1 MTDNIQK
8 YKGRIR
14 QRIEPAALH
23 VTKELDGS
31 DTVDTIRL
39 DIVAKK
45 VTVQVTNGLTATI
58 EGSIN
63 GSVFF
68 AIAAGVTTETTYGDG
83 AGEHA
88 VKWIR
93 VTRTAG
99 SGKATVAGV

>member
-1 MTDNIQK
+1 MTDNIIK

-23 VTKELDGS
+23 VTDLLDG
-31 DTVDTIRL
+31 VNAVGIIRL

-45 VTVQVTNGLTATI
+45 ITVQVTAGLTVTI

-68 AIAAGVTTETTYGDG
+68 AIAAGIASDDTYGDG

-88 VKWIR
+88 VKWVKI
-93 VTRTAG
+93 TRTAG
-99 SGKATVAGV
+99 SGKATIAGV